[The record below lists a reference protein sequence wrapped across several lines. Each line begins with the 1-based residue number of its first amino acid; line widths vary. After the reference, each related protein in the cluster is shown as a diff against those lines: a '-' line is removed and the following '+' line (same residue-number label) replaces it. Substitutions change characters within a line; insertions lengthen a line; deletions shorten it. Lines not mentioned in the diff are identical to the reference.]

1 MSFILSISSAI
12 IENVKHIRQTKS
24 ALIAYYY
31 FDFKD
36 VAKRYF
42 RGLLSSLLTQLG
54 DESDQWW
61 SVLSRLYS
69 TYRDGSEQ
77 PSEAAPT
84 QCLKSM
90 LEFPGQV
97 PIYIIVDALDECPN
111 NIGTPSARKK
121 ALMFVNDLIGWKH
134 PNLHMCI
141 ISRPEQDIQATLTPL
156 TSISRR
162 VSIHEEDG
170 QREDIK
176 NYIRSFVFTDESM
189 RRWRAEDKGLAINTL
204 SERAEGM

>member
-42 RGLLSSLLTQLG
+42 SGLLSSLLTQLG
-54 DESDQWW
+54 DESDQCW

-90 LEFPGQV
+90 LELPGQV

-111 NIGTPSARKK
+111 NIGTPK
-121 ALMFVNDLIGWKH
+121 AAQLRIPFSSEYCTSKHELIRFAEF
-134 PNLHMCI
+134 
-141 ISRPEQDIQATLTPL
+141 ISIGRSPTP
-156 TSISRR
+156 
-162 VSIHEEDG
+162 
-170 QREDIK
+170 
-176 NYIRSFVFTDESM
+176 
-189 RRWRAEDKGLAINTL
+189 
-204 SERAEGM
+204 